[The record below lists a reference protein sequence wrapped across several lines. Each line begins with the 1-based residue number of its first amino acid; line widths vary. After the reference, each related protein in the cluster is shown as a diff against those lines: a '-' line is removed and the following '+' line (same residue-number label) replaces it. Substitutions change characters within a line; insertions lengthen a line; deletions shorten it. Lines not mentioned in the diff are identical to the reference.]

1 MNKKVSF
8 FDGLYNV
15 IVSIAIYILMIG
27 IAFVLVSISYF
38 SHENE
43 RITYDDSIICIDSSI
58 DSVSGYQDDNN
69 VYIYLELKEEQ
80 TKEQILA
87 YGYAYMDYYK
97 KNVYLECVNKY
108 TYIFV
113 TVCLDGTSSIV

>member
-1 MNKKVSF
+1 MNNKVSF
-8 FDGLYNV
+8 FDCLYNV
-15 IVSIAIYILMIG
+15 VVTVALYILMIG
-27 IAFVLVSISYF
+27 IAFVLVSVSYF
-38 SHENE
+38 AHENE

-58 DSVSGYQDDNN
+58 DTVSGYQDENN
-69 VYIYLELKEEQ
+69 IYIYLELKEEQ
-80 TKEQILA
+80 TKEQILT

-113 TVCLDGTSSIV
+113 TVCLDGTSFIV